1 MEFQGSDE
9 PEFQSTDL
17 WTGISVIE
25 DPLSTFG
32 KDYYF
37 DSYSHFGIHE
47 DMIKDSARTNA
58 YKNAILRNSYLFQD
72 KVVLDIGCG
81 TGILS
86 FFAAKAGAKHV
97 YGIDCSD
104 IINYAKEIVNQN
116 NMTGQITLIKGKVEE
131 ITLPVDKVDIIISEW
146 MGFFLIYEGMLDSVL
161 YARDKWLVEGGM
173 LFPDKARI
181 WLAAVEDGKFKE
193 RKIEFWN
200 DVYGIRMETMRK
212 CVLIEPIVDVVDS
225 ENIISSIAPA
235 LDIDLE
241 KVKKEDLSFVSS
253 FKMEVSRK
261 DLFHGFVGWFEV
273 GFTHCHKSVTL
284 STSPKFKSTHWKQT
298 IFYLDPVV
306 QVEAGQVIEGTI
318 AVRYNPVHQRELDI
332 KISYNIQE
340 SNTHDWQFYRLR

>member
-241 KVKKEDLSFVSS
+241 KVKKEDLSFLRS

-261 DLFHGFVGWFEV
+261 DLFHGMWAGLRSGSLTVIKVLRLARRPSSRVLIGNRLFFIWTRLFRS
-273 GFTHCHKSVTL
+273 K
-284 STSPKFKSTHWKQT
+284 
-298 IFYLDPVV
+298 LD
-306 QVEAGQVIEGTI
+306 
-318 AVRYNPVHQRELDI
+318 R
-332 KISYNIQE
+332 
-340 SNTHDWQFYRLR
+340 

>member
-1 MEFQGSDE
+1 
-9 PEFQSTDL
+9 
-17 WTGISVIE
+17 
-25 DPLSTFG
+25 
-32 KDYYF
+32 
-37 DSYSHFGIHE
+37 
-47 DMIKDSARTNA
+47 
-58 YKNAILRNSYLFQD
+58 
-72 KVVLDIGCG
+72 
-81 TGILS
+81 
-86 FFAAKAGAKHV
+86 
-97 YGIDCSD
+97 
-104 IINYAKEIVNQN
+104 VNQN
-116 NMTGQITLIKGKVEE
+116 NMTSQITLIKGKVKE
-131 ITLPVDKVDIIISEW
+131 ITLTVDKVDIIISEW

-161 YARDKWLVEGGM
+161 YARDKCLVEGGM
-173 LFPDKARI
+173 LFPGKARI
-181 WLAAVEDGKFKE
+181 WLAAVEDGKLKE